1 MIPGVCPTCGG
12 VRPIT
17 EYLGEARERQA
28 LEAALRLDP
37 RLADPLLEYLALFAP
52 VGRKLASN
60 KLVRL
65 LTELHQLIS
74 AGTVSR
80 GRVEYPAPV
89 EYWRAGLEEMVARRD
104 RLTLPLKS
112 HGYLQEVVCGIAN
125 KAAAA
130 AERKEEETKSYRHH
144 RESTGGPVAVA
155 QAVDPQ
161 ARREAGLRGAAAAK
175 AAITGRKPQ

>member
-1 MIPGVCPTCGG
+1 MIPGVCPDCGT

-17 EYLGEARERQA
+17 EYLSEARARQA
-28 LEAALRLDP
+28 LHAALKLDP
-37 RLADPLLEYLALFAP
+37 RLADPLLEYLLLFAP
-52 VGRKLASN
+52 PGRKLAAN

-65 LTELHQLIS
+65 LTELGDMVG
-74 AGTVSR
+74 AGQVTR
-80 GRVEYPAPV
+80 GHMTYATPTD
-89 EYWRAGLEEMVARRD
+89 YWRMGLEEMIARRD

-125 KAAAA
+125 KAAGVT
-130 AERKEEETKSYRHH
+130 ERKAEEVRSYRHH

-155 QAVDPQ
+155 DAVDPQ